1 MKSLYESIRN
11 IMTEAP
17 AQPAQPAPGS
27 PAAKSMERGQA
38 LKNWFKGES
47 EGQKALRR
55 KAEANAKPIGD
66 KSFADTQKEL
76 RDRAVKNA
84 MPPEKAFPAPKAEVP
99 ATKTGTKAPMTAA
112 ATIPKPAKQTSTAS
126 TPKADNAPT
135 SNDAPKPAAMDA
147 SSLAKAQGKETSA
160 EPDDRGARAMASM
173 SAKPEAEPDD
183 RGARAMAT
191 PSKRASILPADTMA
205 KQIASTRDT
214 VNKAFGNDNSDDE
227 ESKPQAAKVE
237 TPKAEEPKAETPKA
251 NDKDYSTGRPA
262 DKELDTKYGKGNTRT
277 DADGRT
283 YVRQKGVMGGPDT
296 ENRSYASV
304 GDFIN
309 KIRGKGNVNGKVT
322 TEESYV
328 NKTFSVSKDLVADI
342 MEVMKKKEGS
352 IPRNDKEE
360 DLAAQHG
367 DPKRITHGDVLVAR
381 GVVKSNSPVKMG
393 KKAIDVEEGMS
404 SKMKMK
410 LGLYN
415 KKKIAVKENKDTP
428 GNSYEHQCAIHV
440 KSESFGEGRTVT
452 TQHAEPDQDGN
463 IAWYDV
469 MFEHGIE
476 KHVPTSDLEILV
488 SEMHMHS
495 KRKKTVKEANDVEM
509 ARAADARTN
518 AQIAKMRERARQGLG
533 FNVGTIDT
541 KTPEQAAFVQ
551 GDTSGVSNAAMAS
564 QTDKPAAPAPAAK
577 PAAPAATPAPAPAP
591 VATANKP
598 MAAAVPALAP
608 AATPAPAGETPEE
621 KAKKA
626 AAAKPLQRSNSFSG
640 QGMVGTDY

>member
-1 MKSLYESIRN
+1 MEMGSRGAQTSSDDVDA
-11 IMTEAP
+11 EARSKMSGA
-17 AQPAQPAPGS
+17 AQSWRSYSQGKQNTLPKTVSKDKWNSKHDVTQTAPVAVRDNGVKPGNEKTPDSDIKPVGDKAS
-27 PAAKSMERGQA
+27 PASIP
-38 LKNWFKGES
+38 
-47 EGQKALRR
+47 
-55 KAEANAKPIGD
+55 KPR
-66 KSFADTQKEL
+66 T
-76 RDRAVKNA
+76 
-84 MPPEKAFPAPKAEVP
+84 
-99 ATKTGTKAPMTAA
+99 TKAPTAA
-112 ATIPKPAKQTSTAS
+112 ATTAKKPE
-126 TPKADNAPT
+126 TPAAAAPT

-173 SAKPEAEPDD
+173 SSKPDAEPDD

-277 DADGRT
+277 DTDGRT

-322 TEESYV
+322 AEESYV
-328 NKTFSVSKDLVADI
+328 NKTFGVSKDLVADI
-342 MEVMKKKEGS
+342 MEVMKKKEGT
-352 IPRNDKEE
+352 IPRNDKEQ

-367 DPKRITHGDVLVAR
+367 DPKRITHGDILVAR

-393 KKAIDVEEGMS
+393 KKAIDVEEEMS

-415 KKKIAVKENKDTP
+415 KKKTSVKENKDTP

-452 TQHAEPDQDGN
+452 TQHADPDQDGH

-476 KHVPTSDLEILV
+476 KYVPTAELEILV

-495 KRKKTVKEANDVEM
+495 KRKKAVNELRDIEM
-509 ARAADARTN
+509 ARAADAKMN

-564 QTDKPAAPAPAAK
+564 QSEKPAAPAPAAK

-598 MAAAVPALAP
+598 MAAAVPAPAP
-608 AATPAPAGETPEE
+608 AATPAPAPAGETPEE

-640 QGMVGTDY
+640 QGMQGSDF

>member
-11 IMTEAP
+11 IMTEA
-17 AQPAQPAPGS
+17 PAQPAPGS

-38 LKNWFKGES
+38 LKNFFKGES

-66 KSFADTQKEL
+66 KSLADTQKEL
-76 RDRAVKNA
+76 KDRAVKNA
-84 MPPEKAFPAPKAEVP
+84 MPPEKAYPEKKEVPQASVSVAKPTTKAP
-99 ATKTGTKAPMTAA
+99 ATKAPAAKAPTAA
-112 ATIPKPAKQTSTAS
+112 AA
-126 TPKADNAPT
+126 APT

-173 SAKPEAEPDD
+173 SSKPDAEPDD

-227 ESKPQAAKVE
+227 ESKPQAAKVD

-251 NDKDYSTGRPA
+251 TQKD
-262 DKELDTKYGKGNTRT
+262 DGNTKT

-283 YVRQKGVMGGPDT
+283 YVRQKGVMGQPDT
-296 ENRSYASV
+296 WNRSYASA
-304 GDFIN
+304 GDFLN
-309 KIRGKGNVNGKVT
+309 KIRGKGDVNGRET
-322 TEESYV
+322 TKEAYV
-328 NKTFSVSKDLVADI
+328 NRTFNVSKDLVADI
-342 MEVMKKKEGS
+342 MEVMKKKEGA
-352 IPRNDKEE
+352 IPRNDKEQ

-367 DPKRITHGDVLVAR
+367 DPKRITHGDILVAR

-393 KKAIDVEEGMS
+393 KKAMDVEEEMS

-415 KKKIAVKENKDTP
+415 KKKTSVKENKDTP

-476 KHVPTSDLEILV
+476 KYVPTAELEILV

-495 KRKKTVKEANDVEM
+495 KRKKAVNELRDIEM
-509 ARAADARTN
+509 ARAADAKMN

-598 MAAAVPALAP
+598 MAAAVPAPAP
-608 AATPAPAGETPEE
+608 AATPAPAPAGETPEE
-621 KAKKA
+621 KARKA
-626 AAAKPLQRSNSFSG
+626 AAAKPLQRSSSFSG
-640 QGMVGTDY
+640 QGMSGGEF